1 MDLFFIND
9 LEDQEFTTG
18 LLVID
23 IFTKFITVVP
33 LKSKLADDVL
43 VGIKEAF
50 STMGKS
56 PDVLYTD
63 DEGSFHSKQAEQFYK
78 EKSIEHLI
86 TRGHAPYAERAIRTI
101 KSMIYKR
108 IEKQPD
114 AKWYSAEILSNA
126 LVTYNYK
133 TKHDVTNM
141 TPSEATKP
149 SNFFEVKTR
158 LEMNRIK
165 KRKYPD
171 ISFT

>member
-43 VGIKEAF
+43 EGIKEAF
-50 STMGKS
+50 NTMGKS

-86 TRGHAPYAERAIRTI
+86 TRGHAPYAERAMRTI
-101 KSMIYKR
+101 KAMIYKR
-108 IEKQPD
+108 IEK
-114 AKWYSAEILSNA
+114 
-126 LVTYNYK
+126 T
-133 TKHDVTNM
+133 T
-141 TPSEATKP
+141 
-149 SNFFEVKTR
+149 
-158 LEMNRIK
+158 
-165 KRKYPD
+165 
-171 ISFT
+171 